1 MARSLRYFQA
11 NAKRETYEQR
21 DYFRAEYPERQPNI
35 LIVSPT
41 GSGKTVLGASIL
53 AEHNGPACVTAHR
66 RELVGQLSR
75 ALADNQV
82 RHSILAPDKAIREIV
97 QTHLDEYGAS
107 YYSPNSHIRVA
118 GIDTLIRMDPAD
130 SWFRSV
136 TLNMTDE
143 AHHVQRGNKWGR
155 GMELFPNA
163 WGVGLTAAAIRG
175 DGGGLGRHA
184 SGYYDAMVEAPRMR
198 ALIREGYLTDYR
210 LVVAKTEDLDL
221 SNVERG
227 KEDWNQYQLRA
238 AVHKSKKIVGNVVE
252 AYLKYAK
259 GKLGVTFAVDVE
271 AAIEIA
277 AAYRERGVPAEVI
290 TAKTPDDIRVDLLRK
305 FKNRQILQLVNVDL
319 FGEGFDLPAIEV
331 VSMAR
336 PTQSFQLF
344 TQQFGRALRLMI
356 SPVLAAAWDS
366 YTVAQRLHFI
376 ATSGKPHAIIIDHV
390 GNCLGNH
397 GLPDREGI
405 VFSLDDQVKSSGQSD
420 ATPLRYCANPEITY
434 LTTFEARDRK
444 ISFHKALEACGGS
457 VALAIERG
465 WVSAH
470 QDYCGQPYER
480 VRTRCPHCGWFPEPM
495 PASRPENVDGEMI
508 MVDPAVIA
516 ELLKEKAAIDSG
528 HTPVPPNLLK
538 IAGPRLRAAHAE
550 LRQTQQVLRHAI
562 NVWGGARGV
571 LDGLETPEQQKA
583 FYLKFGVDVLTAQT
597 LRNKEALSLLER
609 VKNDLLIDNVTIGD
623 VHSPQL
629 PGVPHNA

>member
-1 MARSLRYFQA
+1 MSRNLRYFQA
-11 NAKRETYEQR
+11 TAKRETYEQR
-21 DYFRAEYPERQPNI
+21 DYFRQQYPERQPHI

-41 GSGKTVLGASIL
+41 GSGKTVIGSSIL
-53 AEHNGPACVTAHR
+53 ADHDGPAVAVAHR
-66 RELVGQLSR
+66 RELVGQISR
-75 ALADNQV
+75 ALADNGV
-82 RHSILAPDKAIREIV
+82 RHSILAPDKAVRQIV
-97 QTHLDEYGAS
+97 QTHIDEYGAS
-107 YYSPNSHIRVA
+107 FYSPNAHVRVA
-118 GIDTLIRMDPAD
+118 GIDTLVRMSAADP
-130 SWFRSV
+130 WFRTV
-136 TLNMTDE
+136 TLCMNDE

-155 GMELFPNA
+155 GLEMFPNA
-163 WGVGLTAAAIRG
+163 WSFGLTAAAIRG

-227 KEDWNQYQLRA
+227 KEDYNQFQVRK

-271 AAIEIA
+271 AAVEIA
-277 AAYRERGVPAEVI
+277 AAYRAKGVPAEVI
-290 TAKTPDDIRVDLLRK
+290 SADTPDDIRVDLLRK

-356 SPVLAAAWDS
+356 SPVLAAAWDT

-420 ATPLRYCANPEITY
+420 ATPLRYCANEELTY
-434 LTTFEARDRK
+434 LTTFMARDRK
-444 ISFHKALEACGGS
+444 ISFSKALEACDGS
-457 VALAIERG
+457 IPAAIERG
-465 WVSAH
+465 WIDPTP
-470 QDYCGQPYER
+470 DYCGQPYER
-480 VRTRCPHCGWFPEPM
+480 VRTRCPHCGWVPEPTEK
-495 PASRPENVDGEMI
+495 ARPEHVDGEMF
-508 MVDPAVIA
+508 MVDPAVIQ
-516 ELLKEKAAIDSG
+516 ELLREVAAIDSSF
-528 HTPVPPNLLK
+528 TPVPRGAAPHVG
-538 IAGPRLRAAHAE
+538 ASLRNKHNDA
-550 LRQTQQVLRHAI
+550 RQTQQALRHVMQ
-562 NVWGGARGV
+562 VWGGARGV
-571 LDGLETPEQQKA
+571 LDGLETAEQQKA

-597 LRNKEALSLLER
+597 LRTKEATALLER
-609 VKNDLLIDNVTIGD
+609 VKNDLLVDNVTIAA
-623 VHSPQL
+623 VQSPHPQ
-629 PGVPHNA
+629 GVPQNV